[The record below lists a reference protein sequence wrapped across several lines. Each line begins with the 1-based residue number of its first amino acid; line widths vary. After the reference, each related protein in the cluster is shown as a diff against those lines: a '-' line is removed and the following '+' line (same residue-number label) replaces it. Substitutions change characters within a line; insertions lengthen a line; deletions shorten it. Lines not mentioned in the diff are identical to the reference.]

1 MKKIVLIVVSLLLVS
16 AMVFG
21 CAPAAQTTTE
31 AAATEAPAAEATE
44 AAAEATEAPA
54 ADEEIVVAGIVF
66 QDDQFMNMLTKGYQ
80 DAAAEAG
87 VKCLTDNT
95 QNDQA
100 KEVELINTY
109 LAQGVDGV
117 AIAPLSSDASVA
129 ALKAADEQGMKVAI
143 TNINLTNAPFIVGGF
158 TSDDY
163 TNCQLVGQVAAQI
176 LKEHYGDKTLK
187 VAVVQFAS
195 LLPEISGNRVKGYLD
210 ALDAG
215 GIKYE
220 VVADQDAWM
229 QDTAL
234 ATADAIITANPDLD
248 VIIAVNDGGTIGSAQ
263 AVVNAG
269 KSEQIM
275 VFGHDGSEQI
285 ASMLLDD
292 TNPLQAVVAQDPYG
306 QGYNA
311 MSVLIKAIKGE
322 DVSATQGKC
331 QFLPGIVLS
340 VLDKEAIQA
349 WVDTNYPG

>member
-44 AAAEATEAPA
+44 AAAEATEAPV
-54 ADEEIVVAGIVF
+54 ADDIVVAGIVF

-80 DAAAEAG
+80 DAAADAG

-187 VAVVQFAS
+187 IAVVQFAS

-248 VIIAVNDGGTIGSAQ
+248 AIIAVNDGGTIGSAQ

-292 TNPLQAVVAQDPYG
+292 ANPLQAVVAQDPYG

>member
-44 AAAEATEAPA
+44 AAAEATEAPVA
-54 ADEEIVVAGIVF
+54 EDIVVAGIVF

-187 VAVVQFAS
+187 IAVVQFAS

-340 VLDKEAIQA
+340 VLDKAAIQS
-349 WVDTNYPG
+349 WVDTNYPAK

>member
-31 AAATEAPAAEATE
+31 AAAAEAPAAEATE
-44 AAAEATEAPA
+44 AAAEATEAPV
-54 ADEEIVVAGIVF
+54 ADDIVVAGIVF

-80 DAAAEAG
+80 DAAADAG

-109 LAQGVDGV
+109 LAQGVDGI
-117 AIAPLSSDASVA
+117 AIAPLSPDASVA

-143 TNINLTNAPFIVGGF
+143 TNMTLTNAPFIVGGY

-163 TNCQLVGQVAAQI
+163 TNCQLVGKVAAQI
-176 LKEHYGDKTLK
+176 LKEHFGDKTLK
-187 VAVVQFAS
+187 IAIVQFAS
-195 LLPEISGNRVKGYLD
+195 LLPVNSGARVKGYFD

-220 VVADQDAWM
+220 IVADQDAWL

-234 ATADAIITANPDLD
+234 ATADAIITAHPDLD

-269 KSEQIM
+269 KSDQIM

-285 ASMLLDD
+285 ASMILDD

-331 QFLPGIVLS
+331 EFLDGIVLS
-340 VLDKEAIQA
+340 VLDKPGVEE
-349 WVDTNYPG
+349 WVKTNYPG

>member
-21 CAPAAQTTTE
+21 CAPAAQTTE
-31 AAATEAPAAEATE
+31 AAATEAPAAEAATE
-44 AAAEATEAPA
+44 AATEAPA
-54 ADEEIVVAGIVF
+54 AEEIVVAGIVF

-80 DAAAEAG
+80 DAAADAG

-109 LAQGVDGV
+109 LAQGVDGI

-163 TNCQLVGQVAAQI
+163 TNCQLVGTVAAQI

-187 VAVVQFAS
+187 IAVVQFAS
-195 LLPEISGNRVKGYLD
+195 LLPEISGNRVKGYLE

-322 DVSATQGKC
+322 DISATQGKC

-340 VLDKEAIQA
+340 VLDKAAIQA
-349 WVDTNYPG
+349 WVDTNYPS

>member
-31 AAATEAPAAEATE
+31 APAAEATE

-54 ADEEIVVAGIVF
+54 ADDEIVVAGIVF

-117 AIAPLSSDASVA
+117 AIAPLSADASVA

-163 TNCQLVGQVAAQI
+163 TNCQLVGTVAAQI

-187 VAVVQFAS
+187 IAVVQFAS

-269 KSEQIM
+269 KSDKIM

-340 VLDKEAIQA
+340 VLDKAAIQS
-349 WVDTNYPG
+349 WVDTNYPAK

>member
-21 CAPAAQTTTE
+21 CAPAAQTTE
-31 AAATEAPAAEATE
+31 AAATEAPAAEAATE
-44 AAAEATEAPA
+44 AATEAPVA
-54 ADEEIVVAGIVF
+54 EEIVVAGIVF

-80 DAAAEAG
+80 DAAADAG

-163 TNCQLVGQVAAQI
+163 TNCQLVGTVAAQI

-187 VAVVQFAS
+187 IAIVQFAS

-340 VLDKEAIQA
+340 VLDKAAIQA

>member
-31 AAATEAPAAEATE
+31 AAAAEAPAAEATE

-54 ADEEIVVAGIVF
+54 ADDIVVAGIVF

-80 DAAAEAG
+80 DAAADAG

-109 LAQGVDGV
+109 LAQGVDGI
-117 AIAPLSSDASVA
+117 AIAPLSPDASVA

-143 TNINLTNAPFIVGGF
+143 TNMTLTNAPFIVGGY

-163 TNCQLVGQVAAQI
+163 TNCQLVGKVAAQI
-176 LKEHYGDKTLK
+176 LKEHFGDKTLK
-187 VAVVQFAS
+187 IAIVQFAS
-195 LLPEISGNRVKGYLD
+195 LLPVNSGARVKGYFD

-220 VVADQDAWM
+220 IVADQDAWL

-234 ATADAIITANPDLD
+234 ATADAIITAHPDLD

-269 KSEQIM
+269 KSDQIM

-285 ASMLLDD
+285 ASMILDD

-331 QFLPGIVLS
+331 EFLDGIVLS
-340 VLDKEAIQA
+340 VLDKPGVEE
-349 WVDTNYPG
+349 WVKTNYPG

>member
-21 CAPAAQTTTE
+21 CAPAAQTTE

-44 AAAEATEAPA
+44 AAAEATEAPV
-54 ADEEIVVAGIVF
+54 ADDIVVAGIVF

-80 DAAAEAG
+80 DAAADAG

-163 TNCQLVGQVAAQI
+163 TNCQLVGTVAAQI

-187 VAVVQFAS
+187 IAVVQFAS

-248 VIIAVNDGGTIGSAQ
+248 AIIAVNDGGTIGSAQ

-269 KSEQIM
+269 KSEQIL

-340 VLDKEAIQA
+340 VLDKDAINA
-349 WVDTNYPG
+349 WVDTNYPAK

>member
-1 MKKIVLIVVSLLLVS
+1 MKKILMIVVSLMLASALLL
-16 AMVFG
+16 G
-21 CAPAAQTTTE
+21 CAPAAQTEAETTADE
-31 AAATEAPAAEATE
+31 AAVTEEAVAEAPAEE
-44 AAAEATEAPA
+44 
-54 ADEEIVVAGIVF
+54 EEIVVAGIVF

-80 DAAAEAG
+80 DAAADAG

-117 AIAPLSSDASVA
+117 AIAPLSADASVA
-129 ALKAADEQGMKVAI
+129 ALKEADAQGMKVAI
-143 TNINLTNAPFIVGGF
+143 TNINLTNAPFIVGGY

-163 TNCQLVGQVAAQI
+163 TNCQLVGAVAAEI

-187 VAVVQFAS
+187 IAVVQFAS
-195 LLPEISGNRVKGYLD
+195 LLPEISANRVQGYLD
-210 ALDAG
+210 ALEAG
-215 GIKYE
+215 GVAFE

-248 VIIAVNDGGTIGSAQ
+248 AIITVNDGGTIGSAQ

-269 KSEQIM
+269 KAEQIL

-311 MSVLIKAIKGE
+311 MTVLIKAIRGE
-322 DVSATQGKC
+322 DVSDTQGKC
-331 QFLPGIVLS
+331 QFLDGIVLS
-340 VLDKEAIQA
+340 VQDTAGIESWLEA
-349 WVDTNYPG
+349 NYPG